1 MSAIEFARIAAYIV
15 IFGFLWN
22 FVRGRL
28 PDGDLR
34 RGMSAIYN

>member
-1 MSAIEFARIAAYIV
+1 MDFLKTAAMIV
-15 IFGFLWN
+15 VFGFIWN
-22 FVRGRL
+22 YVRGNL